1 MTREKK
7 ENKKMVQAEGMY
19 QMAPMG
25 YRRALL
31 GKVTLGETLP
41 WVLTRAGFS
50 SISSENGCI
59 SVFEE

>member
-1 MTREKK
+1 
-7 ENKKMVQAEGMY
+7 MVQAEGMY

-41 WVLTRAGFS
+41 WVLTSAGFS
-50 SISSENGCI
+50 SISSQNGCI